1 LSSPTHFTFLVLVVL
16 NLVSGFQALGTLM
29 AVGIMLLPAIAARF
43 WADDVSGLILAAI
56 LSAFAASLSGLLLSY
71 YANVPT
77 GPAIILLAGVFYLLS
92 VLLGVK
98 GGLIWGLLPRKHLE
112 RDLSAV
118 ESSVMKHRIVA
129 SIALVLLAL
138 LGFAGGARAAD
149 KVKAV
154 ASFSILGDMV
164 KQVGGDR
171 IDVITLVGPDGDAHV
186 YEPTP
191 ADAKNLATAQI
202 LFTNGLGFE
211 GWMDRLEKSSGFRG
225 KVMVASTGVKPRT
238 MVEDEKTVTDPHAWQ
253 SLANGKLYVANIR
266 DGLIAVD
273 PEGKSV
279 YEANAAKYLDALAK
293 EEADVRAA
301 LAALPQE
308 RRKIITS
315 HDAFGY
321 FGAAYGLEI
330 VAPEGVSTESEA
342 SAKDVAKIIRQI
354 KAERIP
360 AVFMENI
367 TDHRLL
373 DQIASETGAKIG
385 GELYTDALSPP
396 DGPAPTYLDMFRH
409 NVGALTAAVSA

>member
-1 LSSPTHFTFLVLVVL
+1 
-16 NLVSGFQALGTLM
+16 
-29 AVGIMLLPAIAARF
+29 
-43 WADDVSGLILAAI
+43 
-56 LSAFAASLSGLLLSY
+56 
-71 YANVPT
+71 
-77 GPAIILLAGVFYLLS
+77 
-92 VLLGVK
+92 
-98 GGLIWGLLPRKHLE
+98 
-112 RDLSAV
+112 
-118 ESSVMKHRIVA
+118 MKHRIVA
-129 SIALVLLAL
+129 SVALALLVL

-171 IDVITLVGPDGDAHV
+171 VDVITLVGPDGDAHV

-191 ADAKNLATAQI
+191 ADAKNLACAQI

-211 GWMDRLEKSSGFRG
+211 GWMERLEKSSGFKG
-225 KVMVASTGVKPRT
+225 KVVVASTGVKPRT
-238 MVEDEKTVTDPHAWQ
+238 MVEDEKTITDPHAWQ
-253 SLANGKLYVANIR
+253 SLANGKRYVVNIR
-266 DGLIAVD
+266 DGLIVVD
-273 PEGKSV
+273 PEGKAV
-279 YEANAAKYLDALAK
+279 YEANAAKYLDAIAK
-293 EEADVRAA
+293 EETDVKAA
-301 LAALPQE
+301 IATLPQE
-308 RRKIITS
+308 WRKIITS

-354 KAERIP
+354 KAEHIP

-396 DGPAPTYLDMFRH
+396 DGSAPTYLYMFRH
-409 NVGALTAAVSA
+409 NVGALTAALSA

>member
-1 LSSPTHFTFLVLVVL
+1 
-16 NLVSGFQALGTLM
+16 
-29 AVGIMLLPAIAARF
+29 
-43 WADDVSGLILAAI
+43 
-56 LSAFAASLSGLLLSY
+56 
-71 YANVPT
+71 
-77 GPAIILLAGVFYLLS
+77 
-92 VLLGVK
+92 
-98 GGLIWGLLPRKHLE
+98 
-112 RDLSAV
+112 
-118 ESSVMKHRIVA
+118 MKHRIVA
-129 SIALVLLAL
+129 SIALVLPAL

-409 NVGALTAAVSA
+409 NVGALTAAASA